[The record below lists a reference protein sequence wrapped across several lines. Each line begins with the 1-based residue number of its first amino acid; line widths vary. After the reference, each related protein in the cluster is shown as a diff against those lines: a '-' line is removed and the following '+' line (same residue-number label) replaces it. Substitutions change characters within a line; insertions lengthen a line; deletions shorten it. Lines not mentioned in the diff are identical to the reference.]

1 MSIHKAQSLVIS
13 KRDFRETS
21 FIVNFYT
28 KEFGKISGLMKGI
41 RTEPAKF
48 ASTVEP
54 FSFNEIVFY
63 SKHST
68 SLHLVSACDSINNF
82 NIIRKDISR
91 IGMASMMMELIDAVM
106 QPEDAHPDIFNLSL
120 DCLQE
125 LEVNNNPEKIMAI
138 FKIKLL
144 ILSGFK
150 PHFDSCVSCSARII
164 GQGKF
169 SLLRGGL
176 LCERCYGK
184 DMSARSIFRGTIASV
199 LHIERNDLRN
209 NLNLGLNP
217 QIKRELDMILNSFI
231 NFHLEKELK
240 SQKVISKMENF
251 VPVGVK

>member
-1 MSIHKAQSLVIS
+1 MPINKTEALVIS

-41 RTEPAKF
+41 RTEPTKF

-54 FSFNEIVFY
+54 FSYNEIIFY
-63 SKHST
+63 QKRSS

-82 NIIRKDISR
+82 NIIRKDVTR
-91 IGMASMMMELIDAVM
+91 IGLACMMMELIDAVM
-106 QPEDAHPDIFNLSL
+106 QPEDPHTDIFNLVL

-150 PHFDSCVSCSARII
+150 PHFDSCVSCSTRIL
-164 GQGKF
+164 GAGKF

-184 DMSARSIFRGTIASV
+184 DMSARAIFRGTIASI
-199 LHIERNDLRN
+199 LHIERNDFKS

-240 SQKVISKMENF
+240 SQRVINKIENF
-251 VPVGVK
+251 APLATH